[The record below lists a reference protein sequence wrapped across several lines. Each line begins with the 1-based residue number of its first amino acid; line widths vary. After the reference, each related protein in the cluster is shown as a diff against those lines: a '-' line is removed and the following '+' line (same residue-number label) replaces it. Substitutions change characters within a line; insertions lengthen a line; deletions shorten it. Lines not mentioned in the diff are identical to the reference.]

1 MEMFIMGD
9 AKNDFIN
16 FLSDC
21 FKSDFFETLSWGLF
35 KRYQLILRSKDSWI
49 SIYFIIL
56 TKEQNMD
63 LIVTNFK
70 LYEKRNLLLMFY
82 NICDQKSEK
91 NVEGLYNNFLEERNK
106 IYEGILNEDKIKEN
120 LNKISTLEL
129 DPEDIKTNLKFL
141 VDNEENL
148 VYKIGITSSS
158 SKKGKQ
164 SKKGSGDTS
173 PYDLSQEIFF
183 LNIKGEEIKTNF
195 QGMISLLI
203 KEHLSYLKYELED
216 ESMLIFKSLDKI
228 ENKKHPK
235 KRDFIF
241 KCIDALAVLY
251 LAVAVYY
258 FMK

>member
-91 NVEGLYNNFLEERNK
+91 NVEGLYNNFLEERN
-106 IYEGILNEDKIKEN
+106 
-120 LNKISTLEL
+120 
-129 DPEDIKTNLKFL
+129 
-141 VDNEENL
+141 NEENL
-148 VYKIGITSSS
+148 DYKIGITSSS

-164 SKKGSGDTS
+164 NKKGSGDTS

-216 ESMLIFKSLDKI
+216 ESMLLFKTLDKI
-228 ENKKHPK
+228 GNKKNPK

-241 KCIDALAVLY
+241 KCIDALTVLY
-251 LAVAVYY
+251 LAIAVYY